1 MKLDRWRVPLPT
13 PTIAILLAAGDSTRM
28 GSKTPKVLHPIA
40 GQPMIE
46 YALGNAE
53 SLLPERIFVVVGDAK
68 SPVAAAVEKRA
79 VPVIQKD
86 RKGTAHA
93 VAQVLPKL
101 KGFKG
106 NILVHYADACLVRPQ
121 TVQALRQFHL
131 LQRSSATLLTAR
143 VEDPFGYGRIVR
155 GTDGEVERIVEEK
168 DATQFEKH
176 LNEING
182 GVYFFSA
189 PALAEAL
196 AGIGSPKGPK
206 ELYLPDA
213 IPLILSKGG
222 KVHALMVPDRSE
234 VLGINNRQ
242 QLAQAHRLW
251 NLRRV
256 EHHQREGVTF
266 LDPGSVEIGP
276 KVAIGRDSLIEGNV
290 QLLGATEIG
299 EDCKIEAGSVIHGS
313 RLGDGVVVRH
323 SRVTDSD
330 LGDGCDAGPFAHVR
344 GGSVLDK
351 YVHVGTNAE
360 IKNSKLG
367 AGTKCGHFSYV
378 GDAQLGK
385 NVNVGAG
392 CVFANFDGKKK
403 HGSSVGDGA
412 FLGSN
417 STLVAPVKVGAKAVI
432 GAGAVVTRDVRAGT
446 TVVGVPARPKG
457 RK

>member
-1 MKLDRWRVPLPT
+1 MPT
-13 PTIAILLAAGDSTRM
+13 PTIAVLLAAGDSTRM
-28 GSKTPKVLHPIA
+28 RSKTPKVLHPVA

-53 SLLPERIFVVVGDAK
+53 SLSPDRIFLVVNDAK
-68 SPVAAAVEKRA
+68 SPVAGFAGKRA
-79 VPVIQKD
+79 IPIVQKE

-93 VAQVLPKL
+93 VAQVLPKI

-106 NILVHYADACLVRPQ
+106 QVLVHYADACLVRPQ

-155 GTDGEVERIVEEK
+155 GVDGEVERIVEEK

-182 GVYFFSA
+182 GVYLFSA
-189 PALAEAL
+189 PALLAAL
-196 AGIGSPKGPK
+196 GGIGNPKGAK
-206 ELYLPDA
+206 ELYLPDVL
-213 IPLILSKGG
+213 PLILAQGG

-234 VLGINNRQ
+234 VLGTNNRA

-256 EHHQREGVTF
+256 EHYQREGVTF
-266 LDPGSVEIGP
+266 LHPESVEIGP
-276 KVAIGRDSLIEGNV
+276 KVVIGQDSVIEGNV

-299 EDCKIEAGSVIHGS
+299 EDCKIEAGSVLQGS
-313 RLGDGVVVRH
+313 RLGDGVVIRN
-323 SRVTDSD
+323 SRIMDSD

-360 IKNSKLG
+360 LKNAQLG
-367 AGTKCGHFSYV
+367 TGAKCGHFSYV
-378 GDAQLGK
+378 GDAKLGK

-403 HGSSVGDGA
+403 HESSVGDGA

-417 STLVAPVKVGAKAVI
+417 STLVAPVKIGSKAVV
-432 GAGAVVTRDVRAGT
+432 GAGAVVTQDVSAGV

-457 RK
+457 KK

>member
-1 MKLDRWRVPLPT
+1 MPT
-13 PTIAILLAAGDSTRM
+13 PLVAILLAAGDSTRM
-28 GSKTPKVLHPIA
+28 SSKTPKVLHPIA
-40 GQPMIE
+40 GQAMIE
-46 YALGNAE
+46 YALQNAG
-53 SLLPERIFVVVGDAK
+53 SLSPEKIFLVVNDAK
-68 SPVAAAVEKRA
+68 SPVAGAVGKRA
-79 VPVIQKD
+79 VPIVQKE
-86 RKGTAHA
+86 RRGTAHA

-106 NILVHYADACLVRPQ
+106 HVLVHYADACLVRPQ
-121 TVQALRQFHL
+121 TAQALRQFHL
-131 LQRSSATLLTAR
+131 LQRSDATLLTAR

-155 GTDGEVERIVEEK
+155 GVDGEVERIVEEK

-182 GVYFFSA
+182 GVYLFSF

-196 AGIGSPKGPK
+196 SGIGNSKGPK

-213 IPLILSKGG
+213 IPIILAKGG

-234 VLGINNRQ
+234 VLGTNNRQ

-266 LDPGSVEIGP
+266 LRPESIEIGP
-276 KVAIGRDSLIEGNV
+276 KVVIGMDSVIEGNV

-299 EDCKIEAGSVIHGS
+299 EDCKIEAGSVLHGS
-313 RLGDGVVVRH
+313 RLGDGVIIRN
-323 SRVTDSD
+323 SRIVDSD
-330 LGDGCDAGPFAHVR
+330 LGDGCDAGPFAHIR

-360 IKNSKLG
+360 LKNAKLG
-367 AGTKCGHFSYV
+367 TGSKCGHFSYV
-378 GDAQLGK
+378 GDAKLGK

-403 HGSSVGDGA
+403 HDSQVGDGA

-417 STLVAPVKVGAKAVI
+417 STLVAPVKIGAKAVV
-432 GAGAVVTRDVRAGT
+432 GAGAVVTKDVQAGA
-446 TVVGVPARPKG
+446 TVVGVPAKDTKKKR
-457 RK
+457 

>member
-1 MKLDRWRVPLPT
+1 LPT
-13 PTIAILLAAGDSTRM
+13 PLVAILLAAGDSTRM
-28 GSKTPKVLHPIA
+28 RSKTPKVLHPVA

-46 YALGNAE
+46 YALGNAG
-53 SLLPERIFVVVGDAK
+53 SLSPERVFVVVNEAK
-68 SPVAAAVEKRA
+68 SPVVEFVGKRA
-79 VPVIQKD
+79 IPIVQKEP
-86 RKGTAHA
+86 KGTAHA

-106 NILVHYADACLVRPQ
+106 HVLVHYADACLVRPQ

-155 GTDGEVERIVEEK
+155 GVDGEVERIVEEK

-182 GVYFFSA
+182 GVYLFSA
-189 PALAEAL
+189 PALLEAL
-196 AGIGSPKGPK
+196 GGIGAPKGPK
-206 ELYLPDA
+206 ELYLPDVL
-213 IPLILSKGG
+213 PLILAQGG

-234 VLGINNRQ
+234 VLGTNNRQ
-242 QLAQAHRLW
+242 QLSQAHRLW

-266 LDPGSVEIGP
+266 THPESVEIGP
-276 KVAIGRDSLIEGNV
+276 KVVIGQDSVIEGNV
-290 QLLGATEIG
+290 RLLGATEVG

-313 RLGDGVVVRH
+313 RLGDGVVIRN

-330 LGDGCDAGPFAHVR
+330 LGDGCDAGPFAHIR

-360 IKNSKLG
+360 LKNAKLG
-367 AGTKCGHFSYV
+367 TGAKCGHFSYV
-378 GDAQLGK
+378 GDAKLGK

-403 HGSSVGDGA
+403 HESTVGDGA

-417 STLVAPVKVGAKAVI
+417 STLVAPVKIGAKAVV
-432 GAGAVVTRDVRAGT
+432 GAGAVVTQDVPAGV
-446 TVVGVPARPKG
+446 TVVGVPARPR
-457 RK
+457 RKK